1 MSTESVSLGP
11 AANFKCVLLPGNSFP
26 TSVIA
31 RRRYAPAAQCVRHLH
46 FSKKKFE
53 THLDQLGSSS
63 AQMRLGVAILTWR
76 DVQTLSPQVAG
87 ISSCATDSM
96 FLMFNEFRVEMC
108 IEEVEEKNLM
118 NAP

>member
-1 MSTESVSLGP
+1 
-11 AANFKCVLLPGNSFP
+11 
-26 TSVIA
+26 
-31 RRRYAPAAQCVRHLH
+31 
-46 FSKKKFE
+46 
-53 THLDQLGSSS
+53 
-63 AQMRLGVAILTWR
+63 MRLGVAILTWR